1 MEVMV
6 FKNGKKPKWFSPDV
20 EKLDEQQI
28 CETVN
33 NLSYCG
39 LQICAAGFFLAMRAM
54 KIKPK
59 DILEVIESARNDLFK
74 KGVLTPDK
82 SNKNSV

>member
-1 MEVMV
+1 MEVTV
-6 FKNGKKPKWFSPDV
+6 FKNGKTPEWFSQGV

-39 LQICAAGFFLAMRAM
+39 LQICATGYFLAMRAM

-59 DILEVIESARNDLFK
+59 DILNILEKTEVSWIESGF
-74 KGVLTPDK
+74 LTPDK

>member
-1 MEVMV
+1 MEVTV
-6 FKNGKKPKWFSPDV
+6 FKNGKTPEWFSQDV

-39 LQICAAGFFLAMRAM
+39 LQICATGYFLAMRAM
-54 KIKPK
+54 KIKPSS
-59 DILEVIESARNDLFK
+59 IIEIIEDAKNDLFK
-74 KGVLTPDK
+74 KGVF
-82 SNKNSV
+82 S